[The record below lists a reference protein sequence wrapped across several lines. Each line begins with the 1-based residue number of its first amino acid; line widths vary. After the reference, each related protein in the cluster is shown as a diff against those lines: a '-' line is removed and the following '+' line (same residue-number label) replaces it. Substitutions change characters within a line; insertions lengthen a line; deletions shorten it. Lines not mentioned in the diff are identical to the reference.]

1 MTGLFL
7 LLLPGGLA
15 LILALG
21 SVFWSLHTLSKAS
34 KLGWSAV
41 LAQILLGSIVVM
53 LTAKVYSF
61 IPFNNSCQGHAFGCL
76 GEISYVI
83 KGFLEVVLLGFVP
96 YGFPIIGEI
105 ICAKWSRNSKR

>member
-41 LAQILLGSIVVM
+41 IAQILLGSIAVM
-53 LTAKVYSF
+53 LAAKVYSF
-61 IPFNNSCQGHAFGCL
+61 ILSNSSCQGHVYGCL
-76 GEISYVI
+76 GETSLQI
-83 KGFLEVVLLGFVP
+83 VLAGLVP

-105 ICAKWSRNSKR
+105 ICSNWSGNSKR